1 MRRGPDTVGD
11 KDDAGEKGDVV
22 ESNAG
27 VQASRRSWASLKDS
41 LTMAES
47 PKPRQSS
54 PEEEEESPEDSS
66 SSAAKESSEPT
77 PSPSGS
83 SGGSADAGAAASC
96 EETGK
101 VETLEEHIA
110 KHDYPKSFFT
120 CGPCQ
125 LWKRIQESC
134 DFQDACSYTNPM
146 TSKKETWL
154 GCRNGHAICIVCNS
168 YVQQL
173 GRCSWLRCSK
183 DHKLSSLAT
192 GKACN
197 LDLSRKRRWGFTL
210 KTHKTQLGHRE
221 ALQDYFHRQRAQ
233 AAQGA
238 GDFAPT
244 FATGAQAASAPQA
257 ASAQAA
263 SAQAASSQAA
273 ATGAQAA
280 SAPAVSAAR
289 AHAKRPRE

>member
-11 KDDAGEKGDVV
+11 KDVV

-134 DFQDACSYTNPM
+134 DFQDACSYTNPV

-168 YVQQL
+168 Y
-173 GRCSWLRCSK
+173 LRELQSGAQDDVSLIFHTLK
-183 DHKLSSLAT
+183 RSYLAT
-192 GKACN
+192 GTGYN
-197 LDLSRKRRWGFTL
+197 LNIVDPSFLEKLRKHNTR
-210 KTHKTQLGHRE
+210 LGHTE
-221 ALQDYFHRQRAQ
+221 ALEAYCHRLRAR
-233 AAQGA
+233 AE
-238 GDFAPT
+238 FVST
-244 FATGAQAASAPQA
+244 FATGFPM
-257 ASAQAA
+257 
-263 SAQAASSQAA
+263 
-273 ATGAQAA
+273 
-280 SAPAVSAAR
+280 R
-289 AHAKRPRE
+289 NW